1 MVISLWMNGDELNA
15 AWIEQLRH
23 QRKFP
28 CLRTCE
34 RWIRQYQGEGH
45 TRRMRP
51 TGNHFSEREVHGQ
64 DLVNLAVY
72 RTVRPKAYIDEV
84 RAYVHNRNP
93 VNPPY
98 SRSQIGRA
106 ELRLGLHRKAASTT
120 SDCAYLQVNLH
131 KQHMYW
137 NAAFPDGVSGES
149 TRDII
154 DIDESNYKL
163 ESQNRKF
170 GKVTR
175 AKRCDARG
183 KYKKGAGSV
192 SLLMAISGD
201 ERVGEAFSFHRC
213 FTEGGTN
220 LWRFFNYMQDLMDW
234 LDINRP
240 GRSFLFTMDNLNLH
254 RHPVTTNL
262 IYARGHR
269 IVFRAPY
276 WSCDGVIEYVFNSIQ
291 THLQMEINGVNS
303 VFQLVNKINVIIG
316 GMPSFKRY
324 FLHVGFP
331 DN

>member
-1 MVISLWMNGDELNA
+1 MPYGLSCYGTRGNSPAFKL
-15 AWIEQLRH
+15 
-23 QRKFP
+23 
-28 CLRTCE
+28 TC
-34 RWIRQYQGEGH
+34 RWWIRQYQGEGNS
-45 TRRMRP
+45 RDRRP
-51 TGNHFSEREVHGQ
+51 TGNHFSKHEVHGQ

-72 RTVRPKAYIDEV
+72 RTVQPKAYIDKV

-93 VNPPY
+93 ANMPY

-131 KQHMYW
+131 KQFMYW

-149 TRDII
+149 TPADVI
-154 DIDESNYKL
+154 DIDKSNYKL

-170 GKVTR
+170 GEVTR
-175 AKRCDARG
+175 ERRCDAQG

-220 LWRFFNYMQDLMDW
+220 FWRFFNYMQNLMDW

-254 RHPVTTNL
+254 RHLVTTNL
-262 IYARGHR
+262 IYARGHH

-276 WSCDGVIEYVFNSIQ
+276 WSCDGAIEYVFNTLQ
-291 THLQMEINGVNS
+291 TRLQMEINGVDS

-324 FLHVGFP
+324 VLHVGFP

>member
-1 MVISLWMNGDELNA
+1 LSHA
-15 AWIEQLRH
+15 ANWQSFLRARGPRSRPR
-23 QRKFP
+23 QSC
-28 CLRTCE
+28 CLSNC
-34 RWIRQYQGEGH
+34 
-45 TRRMRP
+45 
-51 TGNHFSEREVHGQ
+51 S
-64 DLVNLAVY
+64 
-72 RTVRPKAYIDEV
+72 YIDEV
-84 RAYVHNRNP
+84 CAYVHNRNP
-93 VNPPY
+93 ANPPY

-120 SDCAYLQVNLH
+120 SDCAYLQVNMH

-149 TRDII
+149 TRDVI

-175 AKRCDARG
+175 ERRCDARG
-183 KYKKGAGSV
+183 KYKKGSGSV

-201 ERVGEAFSFHRC
+201 ERVGDGEAFSFHRC

-220 LWRFFNYMQDLMDW
+220 LWRFFNYMRNLMDW
-234 LDINRP
+234 LDNNRP

-269 IVFRAPY
+269 VVFRAPY
-276 WSCDGVIEYVFNSIQ
+276 
-291 THLQMEINGVNS
+291 
-303 VFQLVNKINVIIG
+303 
-316 GMPSFKRY
+316 
-324 FLHVGFP
+324 
-331 DN
+331 